1 MEENF
6 SLEITTLCD
15 ANCVMCPRDEYPF
28 RFKTMDWETYKLCVS
43 RLKEHFRK
51 TGLGGGQNRL
61 WRLR

>member
-28 RFKTMDWETYKLCVS
+28 RFKTTDWETYKHSVT
-43 RLKEHFRK
+43 RLKQHFNPP
-51 TGLGGGQNRL
+51 GGGANHRL
-61 WRLR
+61 WRLW